1 MEFQRKQLNN
11 QRNKDNAIEMLPR
24 VCLRLRKTSSNKYGL
39 TIKFNDLIKSQ
50 QSSLFHEN
58 RFNLNLYLL
67 KNIQCKESSILDSN
81 KLFNL
86 KQEKIIKE
94 QLNINLMNDIEVL
107 KLNKKEHFDKTYLLE
122 VS

>member
-1 MEFQRKQLNN
+1 MQFQRKQLNN

-24 VCLRLRKTSSNKYGL
+24 VCLRLSKTSSNKYNL
-39 TIKFNDLIKSQ
+39 TIKFNDLTKSQ
-50 QSSLFHEN
+50 QASLFNEN

-67 KNIQCKESSILDSN
+67 KNVQCNESSILDSN

-86 KQEKIIKE
+86 NQQKIIKKK
-94 QLNINLMNDIEVL
+94 LNINLMDDIEVFE
-107 KLNKKEHFDKTYLLE
+107 LNEKEHFDKTYLLE